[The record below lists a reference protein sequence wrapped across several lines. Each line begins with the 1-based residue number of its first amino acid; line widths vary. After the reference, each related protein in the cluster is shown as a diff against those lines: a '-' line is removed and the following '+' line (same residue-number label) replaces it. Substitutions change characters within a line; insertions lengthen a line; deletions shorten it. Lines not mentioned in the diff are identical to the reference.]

1 MSGNGGCGTSG
12 FVGSI
17 SAGMEAVCGCRV
29 RICGR
34 AGCSCS
40 ALWETWSFCCS
51 RTVSRVR
58 MTGENVSESVSIS
71 SIPLAS
77 SLRRCCFFRFFRMY
91 SFALISGSANCVVS
105 VFSAAGI
112 SRREETSGFS
122 LGRVRADGCTVGV
135 VADADDP
142 IVTVIRV
149 KDEIDRR
156 MQVLLFLLTD
166 SKMKL
171 WRISSAWRIQT
182 CFCCLEHIWVL
193 YVSKRGGK

>member
-1 MSGNGGCGTSG
+1 MYFCLLLMSGSGGCGTSG

-77 SLRRCCFFRFFRMY
+77 SLGRCCFFRFFRMY
-91 SFALISGSANCVVS
+91 SFVLISGSANCVGSGFGV
-105 VFSAAGI
+105 ANG
-112 SRREETSGFS
+112 SRGEETIGFS

-135 VADADDP
+135 VAGADGSVLAGDCP
-142 IVTVIRV
+142 S
-149 KDEIDRR
+149 DRCSAG
-156 MQVLLFLLTD
+156 LAFPAGFSLTD
-166 SKMKL
+166 V
-171 WRISSAWRIQT
+171 SSSRTDRFTCAW
-182 CFCCLEHIWVL
+182 
-193 YVSKRGGK
+193 

>member
-1 MSGNGGCGTSG
+1 MYFCLLLMSGSGGCGTSG

-58 MTGENVSESVSIS
+58 MTGENVSEFAGVS
-71 SIPLAS
+71 SIPPVS
-77 SLRRCCFFRFFRMY
+77 SLKRFCFCRLFRIY
-91 SFALISGSANCVVS
+91 SFVLISGSANCVVS

-112 SRREETSGFS
+112 SCREETGGFS
-122 LGRVRADGCTVGV
+122 LGRIRADGGV
-135 VADADDP
+135 VGGVASTAGS
-142 IVTVIRV
+142 VIAG
-149 KDEIDRR
+149 DCP
-156 MQVLLFLLTD
+156 
-166 SKMKL
+166 SG
-171 WRISSAWRIQT
+171 
-182 CFCCLEHIWVL
+182 CFFA
-193 YVSKRGGK
+193 

>member
-1 MSGNGGCGTSG
+1 MSGSGGCGTSG

-34 AGCSCS
+34 AGCACS

-91 SFALISGSANCVVS
+91 SFVLISGSANCVVS
-105 VFSAAGI
+105 VLGVTGCSC
-112 SRREETSGFS
+112 RDETGVFS

-135 VADADDP
+135 VAGAAG
-142 IVTVIRV
+142 
-149 KDEIDRR
+149 
-156 MQVLLFLLTD
+156 LLTTGACPNGRCSARVDFVAD
-166 SKMKL
+166 SCVRL
-171 WRISSAWRIQT
+171 QLFRS
-182 CFCCLEHIWVL
+182 F
-193 YVSKRGGK
+193 G